1 MLDGSIYDLIFRRP
15 ETKQIYLSINFN
27 GSFSLNKCLACFRF
41 IKSHSVY
48 SFNFDAKAD
57 FLYEF
62 LMEALDYF
70 FLQEVVHVAELVW
83 LEDELVLDGE
93 EFEHL

>member
-1 MLDGSIYDLIFRRP
+1 M
-15 ETKQIYLSINFN
+15 
-27 GSFSLNKCLACFRF
+27 
-41 IKSHSVY
+41 Y

-62 LMEALDYF
+62 LMEALNYF

-93 EFEHL
+93 ELEHL